1 MTYRN
6 RIAALITLSVVVASA
21 RVGQCVTL
29 NQVDLFQGSK
39 DNWTDGHGGVNGT
52 LVTTGGPNGAG
63 DSYLQVSSGTFDSE
77 PRLVTFNEAQWTGN
91 YIAAGVNAISMSLK
105 NFGASTLPIRITI
118 RDAAGGQTVGGYS
131 SKNPFM
137 LPADGQWHTAQF
149 LLDAADMT
157 PVGFSG
163 LPPLATELTA
173 VQDFRLVSAGQPSII
188 GDAINARI
196 GVDDIRAGSVPE
208 PTAYSLLI
216 IGGAVLIAFRA
227 VQCPFPVPYQ
237 ITCRRLGSFGI
248 ADVDGMA
255 GHV

>member
-1 MTYRN
+1 
-6 RIAALITLSVVVASA
+6 
-21 RVGQCVTL
+21 L

-39 DNWTDGHGGVNGT
+39 DNWTDGHGGTDGT
-52 LVTTGGPNGAG
+52 LVGTGGPNGAG
-63 DSYLQVSSGTFDSE
+63 DSYLQISSGTFGGE

-91 YIAAGVNAISMSLK
+91 YIAAGVNEISMSLK
-105 NFGASTLPIRITI
+105 NFGPSTLPIRITI

-157 PVGFSG
+157 PVGFSA

-173 VQDFRLVSAGQPSII
+173 VQDLRLVSAGQPSII

-196 GVDDIRAGSVPE
+196 GVDDIRAASVPE
-208 PTAYSLLI
+208 PAAYILLTV
-216 IGGAVLIAFRA
+216 GGAAIAAWRVA
-227 VQCPFPVPYQ
+227 
-237 ITCRRLGSFGI
+237 RRCAS
-248 ADVDGMA
+248 
-255 GHV
+255 